1 MIVEEIIDTVQRMRP
16 RRNES
21 MAVGNSVVPFIA
33 VMAQGLNTLLV
44 PRNFRR
50 STTNVN
56 PLEEI
61 KKDDKLIS

>member
-21 MAVGNSVVPFIA
+21 MAVGNSVDPFIA

-61 KKDDKLIS
+61 KKDEKLIS

>member
-21 MAVGNSVVPFIA
+21 MAVGNSVNPSIA

>member
-1 MIVEEIIDTVQRMRP
+1 MRP

-21 MAVGNSVVPFIA
+21 MAVGNSVDPSIV

-44 PRNFRR
+44 PINFLR

-56 PLEEI
+56 QLEEI

>member
-21 MAVGNSVVPFIA
+21 MAVGNSVDPSIV